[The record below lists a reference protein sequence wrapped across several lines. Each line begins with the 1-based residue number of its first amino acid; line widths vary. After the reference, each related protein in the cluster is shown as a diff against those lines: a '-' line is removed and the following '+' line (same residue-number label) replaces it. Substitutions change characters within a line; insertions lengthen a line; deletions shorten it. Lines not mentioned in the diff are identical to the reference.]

1 MTIITIDCSSPTSA
15 QAAVSAVEAGELWG
29 VDMGTTSRASTYSD
43 RVLIE
48 CTKTRNLA
56 LIDACP
62 AGETY
67 NIGYSISTPDSFTE
81 ADEVSKAWFLRGKL
95 E

>member
-1 MTIITIDCSSPTSA
+1 MTIITIDCSSPTTA
-15 QAAVSAVEAGELWG
+15 ETIVSAVQAGELWG

-43 RVLIE
+43 HVLIE
-48 CTKTRNLA
+48 CTNTRNLA

-62 AGETY
+62 PGETY

-81 ADEVSKAWFLRGKL
+81 AGAIEKAWFLRGKL
-95 E
+95 